1 MNRNEQSMTGSP
13 TPNSTPNSTPKPAAT
28 PVAVIGLGP
37 MGQAMARA
45 LLGAGHPVTLW
56 NRTAS
61 RARDLVA
68 AGATLAASPSD
79 ALRSADITV
88 LSLTDYGAMY
98 DILGDHTTALEGKAV
113 VNLSSDT
120 PDASRRAAEWAASHG
135 ATLLTGGV
143 MVPPPM
149 LATAEAYVYY
159 SGPGEVLD
167 RFGSA
172 LSVIG
177 SPRYLGADPG
187 LAQLY
192 YQAHLDVFLTTLSS
206 LLHATALVATAGV
219 TAAEF
224 IPEVL
229 PTLTTTAAMIGG
241 GDELA
246 HALDHGEHPGDLST
260 VLMMGATADHIVG
273 TSEALGVDSTLPRA
287 VKSHYDRAIAAGH
300 ATDNWTSL
308 YEVIKADVAAE

>member
-1 MNRNEQSMTGSP
+1 MTATTSTSTTSNTSIASTFATSGEP
-13 TPNSTPNSTPKPAAT
+13 TPAST

-37 MGQAMARA
+37 MGQAMVRA
-45 LLGAGHPVTLW
+45 FLAAGHPVTLW

-61 RARDLVA
+61 RAGDLVA
-68 AGATLAASPSD
+68 AGATLAPTPGD
-79 ALRSADITV
+79 AVGSADVVV

-98 DILGDHTTALEGKAV
+98 DILGGHAASLAGKAI

-143 MVPPPM
+143 MAPPPM
-149 LATAEAYVYY
+149 IATDEAYVYY
-159 SGPGEVLD
+159 SGPADVLD

-172 LSVIG
+172 LAVIG
-177 SPRYLGADPG
+177 APRYLGADPG
-187 LAQLY
+187 LAQLF

-206 LLHATALVATAGV
+206 LLHATALVAAAGV
-219 TAAEF
+219 TAAQF

-229 PTLTTTAAMIGG
+229 PTLATTAAMIGG
-241 GDELA
+241 GEELA
-246 HALDHGEHPGDLST
+246 HSLDDGEHPGDLST

-273 TSEALGVDSTLPRA
+273 TSEALGVDTTLPRA
-287 VKSHYDRAIAAGH
+287 VKSYYDRAIAAGH

-308 YEVIKADVAAE
+308 YEVIKAS